1 MSEYENMNLLWAQV
15 DERGVILF
23 TMGEVF
29 PNIIDIPWNMWDA
42 ILPHISKQREEIAL
56 DIAAG
61 KEVPISPLRIPSKDE
76 ISFKDFPR

>member
-1 MSEYENMNLLWAQV
+1 MNLLWAQV

-23 TMGEVF
+23 TMGEIF

-42 ILPHISKQREEIAL
+42 ILPHIAKQREEMEA

-61 KEVPISPLRIPSKDE
+61 KDVPPAPLRIPSKDE
-76 ISFKDFPR
+76 ISLKDFFR